1 MSEDEED
8 ASYDVESLCANIFK
22 ELLLKLIA
30 ECTFSINEQ
39 LCNKS
44 TVFPWEVHCLWF
56 YQIVVI
62 PIKPKF
68 YK

>member
-8 ASYDVESLCANIFK
+8 ASYDVESLFANIFK

-39 LCNKS
+39 LCK
-44 TVFPWEVHCLWF
+44 
-56 YQIVVI
+56 QIDGVSMGGTLFVVLSDCFHSHKTKI
-62 PIKPKF
+62 L
-68 YK
+68 